1 MEFCLFR
8 ERGDGMDERENVME
22 NEPAD
27 YEAVRDKHI
36 EALGLL
42 LEEHKLKQLQSELE
56 DIDEFDVA
64 EFLRTLPEHQMAKV
78 FRMLSKE
85 KGAEVFAELE
95 SEEQAYIIST
105 VTDTELGAIIEEM
118 YLDDAVDLMEELP
131 ANVVKRV
138 MRTATPETRTL
149 INQYLKYPENSAG
162 SIMTAE
168 FIDLKKYM
176 SVKESF
182 ARIRRIGGDKE
193 TIYTCF
199 VTSADRK
206 LEGVVTVKTMILCE
220 DEDEVIENIMND
232 NVIFAVTTDDQEE
245 VSEMFADYDLLAIP
259 VVDRENRLVG
269 IVTVDDVMDVMEQ
282 EATEDIEKM
291 AAITPTDK
299 PYLRTSVW
307 ETFLHRI
314 PWLLLLM
321 VSATF
326 TGMIITSFEDAL
338 AAQMALS
345 AFIPMLMDTGGNSG
359 SQSSVTIIRA
369 LSLGDVEMEDIFR
382 VIWKELRV
390 SLMVGSTLAAAN
402 FVKIMLVDVLL
413 LGNGDISTTVA
424 AVICLTLVVTVACAE
439 FVGCTLPILAKRIG
453 FDPAVM
459 ASPFITTIVDA
470 ISLLV
475 YFSFAKLMLGL

>member
-1 MEFCLFR
+1 
-8 ERGDGMDERENVME
+8 MDERDSRVQ

-27 YEAVRDKHI
+27 YEAVRDKQI
-36 EALGLL
+36 EALGRL
-42 LEEHKLKQLQSELE
+42 LEERKLKQLQDELE

-182 ARIRRIGGDKE
+182 ARIRRIGADRE

-206 LEGVVTVKTMILCE
+206 LEGVVTVKQMILCE
-220 DEDEVIENIMND
+220 DQDEVIENIMSD

-245 VSEMFADYDLLAIP
+245 VSAMFADYDLLAIP

-299 PYLRTSVW
+299 PYFRTSVW

-369 LSLGDVEMEDIFR
+369 LSLGDVELEDIFR

-390 SLMVGSTLAAAN
+390 SLMVGATLAAAN
-402 FVKIMLVDVLL
+402 FGKIMLVDVLL
-413 LGNGDISTTVA
+413 LGNGDISATVA

-439 FVGCTLPILAKRIG
+439 FVGCTLPILAKRLG

-475 YFSFAKLMLGL
+475 YFTFAKMMLGL

>member
-1 MEFCLFR
+1 
-8 ERGDGMDERENVME
+8 MDEREDMME

-27 YEAVRDKHI
+27 YEAVRSQQI
-36 EALGLL
+36 EALGRL
-42 LEEHKLKQLQSELE
+42 LEERKLKQLQDELE

-182 ARIRRIGGDKE
+182 ARIRRIGADRE

-206 LEGVVTVKTMILCE
+206 LEGVVTVKQMILCE
-220 DEDEVIENIMND
+220 DQDEAIENIMSD

-369 LSLGDVEMEDIFR
+369 LSLGDVELEDIFR

-390 SLMVGSTLAAAN
+390 SLMVGSTLAVAN
-402 FVKIMLVDVLL
+402 FGKIMLVDVLL
-413 LGNGDISTTVA
+413 LGNSAITTTVA

-439 FVGCTLPILAKRIG
+439 FVGCTLPILAKRLG

-475 YFSFAKLMLGL
+475 YFAFAKMMLGL